1 MAKPIGNH
9 GHFDTGLGIAVRMGD
24 TELQQK
30 FNAAL
35 DKVKADGTY
44 NTIYN
49 KWFQK

>member
-1 MAKPIGNH
+1 RQGN
-9 GHFDTGLGIAVRMGD
+9 

-35 DKVKADGTY
+35 EKVKSDGTY
-44 NTIYN
+44 QSIYN